1 LAAKGRD
8 VNEAR
13 DLLVEPRR
21 RWRPQLVWVI
31 PIVAALVGASL
42 LVQSWRSKGPRIVI
56 SFQSADGLQVG
67 KTLLKYRSI
76 VIGRVADL
84 ALSPGE
90 DGVVVTVDLDRSAAH
105 AATEGSRFWVQHPRL
120 GLDSEAHLDSLL
132 SGAYI
137 GVEMG
142 NSAKPQ
148 RVFAGLEEPPAL
160 AHGSA
165 GKALTL
171 HAPSVGSLQP
181 GAPIYFRQMRVGRV
195 TATALAP
202 DSQGVQVQLFIDAP
216 NDRLL
221 TPTTRFWNAS
231 GVDLSLNADGLQV
244 RTESLASVLSGGIAF
259 EDAPAEAA
267 DKGGVGEADLTLYA
281 NRLAAFAPEPG
292 EAHLVRMRFK
302 HNLRGLTV
310 GAPVEM
316 VGVDI
321 GRVSAID
328 LEYSP
333 KDQGFAV
340 VVSATLFPKLLG
352 HAYDTLAAEGTA
364 GSEERMAALV
374 GLLVNRGL
382 RVQPRLGSLLTGQL
396 YLAMDFLPVPTRVL
410 FDDKKRPLELPTVES
425 ATGEL
430 QARVASIAQKLD
442 QLPIGSIGRHLDD
455 DLSSLHQLL
464 GHLDQDLLPSTS
476 HTVTEAQETLLALR
490 ELLAHDSPL
499 QHKVDQTLTDTDATM
514 QELRAL
520 ADLLQR
526 HPEVLLRGRPADP
539 KNKATP

>member
-1 LAAKGRD
+1 
-8 VNEAR
+8 VSEAR
-13 DLLVEPRR
+13 ELLIEPPR

-42 LVQSWRSKGPRIVI
+42 LVQSFRSKGPRIVI
-56 SFQSADGLQVG
+56 NFQSADGLQVG
-67 KTLLKYRSI
+67 KTLIKYRSI
-76 VIGRVADL
+76 VIGRVIDL

-90 DGVVVTVDLDRSAAH
+90 DGVVVTVDLERNAAH
-105 AATEGSRFWVQHPRL
+105 AATEGSQFWVQHPRL

-142 NSAKPQ
+142 HSNKPQ
-148 RVFAGLEEPPAL
+148 RDFQGLEQPPAL

-165 GKALTL
+165 GRTLTL
-171 HAPSVGSLQP
+171 HATSVGSLQP
-181 GAPIYFRQMRVGRV
+181 GAPVYFRQVRVGRV
-195 TATALAP
+195 TETALAP
-202 DSQGVQVQLFIDAP
+202 DSQGVQIYVFIDTP

-221 TPTTRFWNAS
+221 SERTRFWNAS

-259 EDAPAEAA
+259 EDFPLDAA
-267 DKGGVGEADLTLYA
+267 DGNGAEEADLTLYA
-281 NRLAAFAPEPG
+281 NRLAAFAPAPG

-302 HNLRGLTV
+302 HTLRGLTV

-333 KDQGFAV
+333 KDQAFTV
-340 VVSATLFPKLLG
+340 VVSAMLYPKLLG

-396 YLAMDFLPVPTRVL
+396 YLAMDFMPTPSRVV
-410 FDDKKRPLELPTVES
+410 FDDKRRPLELPTVES

-430 QARVASIAQKLD
+430 QARVASIAEKLD
-442 QLPIGSIGRHLDD
+442 QVPLKNIGTHLDD

-464 GHLDQDLLPSTS
+464 AHVDQDLLPSTTR
-476 HTVTEAQETLLALR
+476 TVTEARDTLAALR

-499 QHKVDQTLTDTDATM
+499 QHKVDQTLNDTDATM

-526 HPEVLLRGRPADP
+526 HPEALLRGRPAEP
-539 KNKATP
+539 KRKSTP